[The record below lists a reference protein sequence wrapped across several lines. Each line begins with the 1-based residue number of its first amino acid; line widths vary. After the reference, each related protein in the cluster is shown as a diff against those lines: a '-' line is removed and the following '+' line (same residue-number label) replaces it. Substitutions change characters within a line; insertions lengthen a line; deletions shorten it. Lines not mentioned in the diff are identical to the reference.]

1 MVHNHQLIDSTPK
14 KLIILLDPR
23 SVTEEET
30 IEFAQDAKDIPILR
44 FNLKSFKSPISFTVK
59 PYKCIR
65 NLK

>member
-44 FNLKSFKSPISFTVK
+44 FNLKYQAV
-59 PYKCIR
+59 
-65 NLK
+65 LKTS